1 MPTSILPPSTT
12 GSRPLGL
19 ADPHYRALAMTT
31 LIAGEPLF
39 VFPLL
44 HANFTDTDT
53 GATYSVKMDAYGS
66 FIHEYGKSVEEA
78 LRHWSATAVH
88 TNGKTIHEDWIE
100 QLTLRNARHE

>member
-1 MPTSILPPSTT
+1 
-12 GSRPLGL
+12 
-19 ADPHYRALAMTT
+19 MTT
-31 LIAGEPLF
+31 LIAGEPSF

-53 GATYSVKMDAYGS
+53 GSTYSVKMDAYGS
-66 FIHEYGKSVEEA
+66 FIHDYGKGVEEA

-88 TNGKTIHEDWIE
+88 TNGKTIHEDWVE